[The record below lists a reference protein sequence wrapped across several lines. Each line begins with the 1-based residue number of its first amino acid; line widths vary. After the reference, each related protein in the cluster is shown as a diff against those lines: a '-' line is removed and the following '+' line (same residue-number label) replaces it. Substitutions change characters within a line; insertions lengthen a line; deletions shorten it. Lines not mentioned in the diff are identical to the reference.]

1 MSLLNLALLD
11 SIDRGALLDHLYG
24 DVSGC
29 VSSVVGDVLGR
40 PVGDA
45 VGVGARAAEEEIRAA
60 EVRHVDGLG
69 SWMDGVLGSAGD
81 YVWSSWESF
90 KGLCGDFID
99 LLAGVY
105 AAAGSLGGEL
115 AELTVLGATPVG
127 VGGTFAP
134 SVVPMLTQLKGS
146 VSSLEGLL
154 GSLRGLLGMVR
165 FLGGQL
171 GFLTLGVVGE
181 WLSLAEGAL
190 SVVVAAVSAIPVK

>member
-1 MSLLNLALLD
+1 MGLLNLTLLD
-11 SIDRGALLDHLYG
+11 SIDRGALMAHLYG
-24 DVSGC
+24 DVSGS
-29 VSSVVGDVLGR
+29 VSSVVAGVLGGGVR
-40 PVGDA
+40 GA

-81 YVWSSWESF
+81 FVWSSWGSF

-99 LLAGVY
+99 LLDGVQGACSDLGFLFGEITTMAAVPAGPT
-105 AAAGSLGGEL
+105 S
-115 AELTVLGATPVG
+115 
-127 VGGTFAP
+127 TFAP
-134 SVVPMLTQLKGS
+134 AGIPMVTQLKGS

-154 GSLRGLLGMVR
+154 GSLRGLLGTVR
-165 FLGGQL
+165 FFGGQL
-171 GFLTLGVVGE
+171 GFLALGVVGE

>member
-1 MSLLNLALLD
+1 MTLLD
-11 SIDRGALLDHLYG
+11 SIDRGALMDHLYG

-29 VSSVVGDVLGR
+29 VSSVVGDILGR

-60 EVRHVDGLG
+60 EVRHVDGLR
-69 SWMDGVLGSAGD
+69 SWMDGVLGSAGA

-99 LLAGVY
+99 LLDGVY

-154 GSLRGLLGMVR
+154 GSLRGLLGTVR

-190 SVVVAAVSAIPVK
+190 SIVEAAVSAIPVK